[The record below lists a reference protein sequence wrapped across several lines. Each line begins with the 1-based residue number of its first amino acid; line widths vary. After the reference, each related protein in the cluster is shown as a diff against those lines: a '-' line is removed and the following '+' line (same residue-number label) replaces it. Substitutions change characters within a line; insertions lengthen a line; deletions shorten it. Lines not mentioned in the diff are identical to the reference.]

1 LGSLIIIVAMF
12 ALLWLL
18 LIRPQRARQQ
28 QQQQMIDNVD
38 VGDEVLSSGGIIGVV
53 RGVDDDANELHVE
66 IAPGIEVRMDRRAV
80 GSIVTKDET
89 EDEATEADE
98 ADEAEEREQPE
109 ETEEPAVLAEH
120 EASVKPHDQGD
131 GADAT
136 DADRRYPGTPA

>member
-38 VGDEVLSSGGIIGVV
+38 VGDEVLSSGGIIGTV
-53 RGVDDDANELHVE
+53 RGVDDEANELHVE

-89 EDEATEADE
+89 EEEVEATEADE
-98 ADEAEEREQPE
+98 AEDAPLEERE
-109 ETEEPAVLAEH
+109 
-120 EASVKPHDQGD
+120 ASVNPQDEGD
-131 GADAT
+131 AAGAT
-136 DADRRYPGTPA
+136 EADRRYPGTPA